1 MEKPAVAASPMPFP
15 APMEGI
21 GASSTPAKR
30 VSRLI
35 KTKLTFTGHSRSA
48 DAGEEIT
55 LAPRLHF
62 TSFEALKAQVEALL
76 RSLPGAKDSSLLSLQ
91 YRDADGDLIDLL
103 ASTFDPED
111 FRGVPRVVLR
121 AKAHLAK
128 QQQQRQQLSP
138 PPLVVVPARK
148 KKVALAERKK
158 AAPRRVLGRRDPNT
172 LYAAPPLSAAVG
184 GVRGRSGAEKKVTPR
199 GYPGAAPAAAAAA
212 AAVTSAPG
220 ARPSNVTT
228 TRPTAIIKGDTAIMA
243 RHHQQLNKA
252 GRRGGGRAPEF
263 VFGAGESRA
272 SSSRCDGD
280 GDGAKK
286 ATRGRGGAGAA
297 AEPGRRRQRA
307 TNGAVS
313 SSSRKPSWNNGNEPA
328 WEEVRLAPRLAAPAT
343 AAPEY

>member
-1 MEKPAVAASPMPFP
+1 MPFL
-15 APMEGI
+15 APKEGI
-21 GASSTPAKR
+21 SASSTTAER

-62 TSFEALKAQVEALL
+62 TSFEALKTQTEALL

-111 FRGVPRVVLR
+111 FRGVPKVVLR
-121 AKAHLAK
+121 AKAHHCN
-128 QQQQRQQLSP
+128 QQQQQQQSSP
-138 PPLVVVPARK
+138 PPLLVAPARK
-148 KKVALAERKK
+148 KKTVLAESKK

-172 LYAAPPLSAAVG
+172 LYAAPPLSAARG
-184 GVRGRSGAEKKVTPR
+184 GVRGRSGAKKKITR
-199 GYPGAAPAAAAAA
+199 PGLPAAAAAPAAAPGA
-212 AAVTSAPG
+212 APG
-220 ARPSNVTT
+220 ARPSSITT
-228 TRPTAIIKGDTAIMA
+228 TRPTAIIKGDGVTTA
-243 RHHQQLNKA
+243 RHHQQLLAPTNKA

-272 SSSRCDGD
+272 SSSCCDGD

-286 ATRGRGGAGAA
+286 ATRGRGGTGTV

-307 TNGAVS
+307 TNGAVP

-328 WEEVRLAPRLAAPAT
+328 WEEVRLAPCVAA
-343 AAPEY
+343 EQ